1 LADRATKSGVSVE
14 MIVNL
19 ALSEYLNTP
28 LHTLFQ
34 VSTSGALVAGVYDKQ
49 VSVQT
54 ILEHG
59 DFGGTFAHLDGEMVV
74 LDGHAYQ
81 VLGTGAV
88 AKASPDAWAPFAV
101 VTRFSPETKV
111 TLGPVSSLQE
121 LQRLCD
127 PHRKSG
133 NLFYALRPD
142 GTFARMRTKAVNPAA
157 PGARLLDAAKAQSE
171 FSFENISGTL
181 VGLWS
186 PVFSSAFSVAGYHL
200 HFLSSDH
207 QHGGHVLDLE
217 AERLQLQLET
227 LNDFHLVLPESQAS
241 CEQTLPRTRP
251 TNSLTQNRRIE
262 GPKRNRQ
269 RDGIGRRRLGGVS
282 TGKMPG
288 SRSIQSSLLP
298 GPMKIASFNIN
309 NINRRLSNLL
319 HWLHEAQGRARHTLQ
334 HQ

>member
-1 LADRATKSGVSVE
+1 MPDLAVKIPRSISYALADRASKSGASIE
-14 MIVNL
+14 TIVNL

-49 VSVQT
+49 VRVQT

-59 DFGGTFAHLDGEMVV
+59 DFGLGTFAQLDGEMVI

-88 AKASPDAWAPFAV
+88 AEASPDAWAPFAV
-101 VTRFSPETKV
+101 VTRFSPETNV
-111 TLGPVSSLQE
+111 TLGPVSSFQE

-127 PHRKSG
+127 SHRRSG
-133 NLFYALRPD
+133 NLFYALRLD
-142 GTFARMRTKAVNPAA
+142 GNFARIRTRAVNPAG

-186 PVFSSAFSVAGYHL
+186 PGFSSAFSVAGYHL

-217 AERLQLQLET
+217 AEQLQLQLET
-227 LNDFHLVLPESQAS
+227 LNDFHLVLPES
-241 CEQTLPRTRP
+241 
-251 TNSLTQNRRIE
+251 
-262 GPKRNRQ
+262 
-269 RDGIGRRRLGGVS
+269 
-282 TGKMPG
+282 
-288 SRSIQSSLLP
+288 RS
-298 GPMKIASFNIN
+298 F
-309 NINRRLSNLL
+309 
-319 HWLHEAQGRARHTLQ
+319 
-334 HQ
+334 